1 MRLKADFQ
9 IIRLDLTDLLPA
21 SKYQSSL
28 KMLSANSSHSS
39 INEYCRC
46 TAPSALGAKNNLQKC
61 KFIFKILCCYYFWSF
76 YSVYSLQL
84 SLIYSLVQ
92 CVIAKAE
99 ERKQG
104 TYEQCFQNSGTTQ
117 FRRRI
122 HIFINQFD
130 NHSLT
135 IG

>member
-21 SKYQSSL
+21 SKYRSSL
-28 KMLSANSSHSS
+28 KMLSATSSHSS
-39 INEYCRC
+39 IKEYCRC
-46 TAPSALGAKNNLQKC
+46 TAPPALGAKNNLQKC
-61 KFIFKILCCYYFWSF
+61 RLIFKILCCYYFWSF

-92 CVIAKAE
+92 RVIDKAE

-104 TYEQCFQNSGTTQ
+104 TYEQCFQTSGATQ

-130 NHSLT
+130 NHPLT